1 VNTALGLGV
10 GFDREQGI
18 RIAGGFLVQVC
29 IASSKSWFFGLSLN
43 VVDWAWGMEF
53 ADHLVW

>member
-29 IASSKSWFFGLSLN
+29 IASSKSWFFRLSLN
-43 VVDWAWGMEF
+43 VVD
-53 ADHLVW
+53 